1 MRMQELWIAHDTWV
15 LIGDG
20 RKALVLRNA
29 GTPQQP
35 SFEVVDALRDNA
47 NPPNREQ
54 GTDRPG
60 RLRHSVIGKR
70 SAVEQTDW
78 HEIGENKF
86 AATVASRL
94 ASAANQ
100 KRFEQIIL
108 IAPPSTLAA
117 LRSRLDSKI
126 RVSAEIGK
134 DLTNHPLP
142 EIARLLAGA

>member
-1 MRMQELWIAHDTWV
+1 MQELWIAHDTWV

-35 SFEVVDALRDNA
+35 SFEVVDALRDKV
-47 NPPNREQ
+47 NPPTREQ

-60 RLRHSVIGKR
+60 RVMQSVSGKR
-70 SAVEQTDW
+70 SAVEQSDW
-78 HEIGENKF
+78 HEIGENNF
-86 AATVASRL
+86 AATIASRL
-94 ASAANQ
+94 AAAANQ
-100 KRFEQIIL
+100 KRFEQLIL
-108 IAPPSTLAA
+108 IAPPATLAA
-117 LRSRLDSKI
+117 LRNRLDGKV

-142 EIARLLAGA
+142 EIARLLAGT